1 MYCITAFPSVDLTQ
15 QQPSTDDD
23 DSVHPEWST
32 EILADPDDA
41 SSNIS
46 FIMVSSLLLNL
57 N

>member
-1 MYCITAFPSVDLTQ
+1 MYWITAFPSVDLIQ
-15 QQPSTDDD
+15 QQPSTEDD

-41 SSNIS
+41 SSNIGL
-46 FIMVSSLLLNL
+46 IMVSLLLLNL